1 MPNGL
6 SLRTTALLV
15 ALAFALAFGVQALL
29 GGVSSAAKPAA
40 KASVADAP
48 GAAPELRLAATR
60 TVPALREPRQ
70 PRKHKRLDR
79 KPVHKPTPAVR
90 PRRARHPSSRRRPPR
105 RSSPTP
111 TARPTRAPA
120 RHAGRAEAA
129 RRTRPHLSPAS
140 GEFDTTGEP

>member
-1 MPNGL
+1 MPDGL

-48 GAAPELRLAATR
+48 GAAPELRLAATQ

-70 PRKHKRLDR
+70 PRRHKRLDP
-79 KPVHKPTPAVR
+79 KPVHKPTPAVKN
-90 PRRARHPSSRRRPPR
+90 PVGTAPEFTPTPAASV
-105 RSSPTP
+105 SPTP
-111 TARPTRAPA
+111 TAAPPAPPHVTPAPKPRAAPA
-120 RHAGRAEAA
+120 P
-129 RRTRPHLSPAS
+129 TSTPAS

>member
-1 MPNGL
+1 MPDGL

-48 GAAPELRLAATR
+48 GAAPELRLAATQ
-60 TVPALREPRQ
+60 TVPALLEPRQ
-70 PRKHKRLDR
+70 PRRHKRLDR
-79 KPVHKPTPAVR
+79 KPVNKPTPSVR
-90 PRRARHPSSRRRPPR
+90 NPAGTAPEFTPTPAASV
-105 RSSPTP
+105 SPTP
-111 TARPTRAPA
+111 TAAPPAPPHVTPAPKPRAAPA
-120 RHAGRAEAA
+120 P
-129 RRTRPHLSPAS
+129 TSPPAS